1 MIIISHRGYWHL
13 DSEKNREIAFKR
25 SFSLGFG
32 TETDI
37 RDRNGELVI
46 SHDMPN
52 EVDIS
57 FERFCEIYQ
66 TFPGNHLLAINV
78 KADGLASILKKM
90 LEKYAIDN
98 YFLFDMSV
106 PQLRIFLSMGLTCY
120 TRISDVEHEPCF
132 YGASQGI
139 WLDGFYSDWY
149 RPCDLHKFLR
159 DTKKVCLV
167 SSELHKRDPLP
178 LWHML
183 KQSGM
188 QNESGLILC
197 TDRPEQAQAFFFE
210 EE

>member
-13 DSEKNREIAFKR
+13 DSEKNCEIAFKR

-32 TETDI
+32 TETDV
-37 RDRNGELVI
+37 RDRSGELVI
-46 SHDMPN
+46 SHDMAN
-52 EVDIS
+52 EISIS
-57 FERFCEIYQ
+57 FERLCQIYQ
-66 TFPGNHLLAINV
+66 KFPGNHLLAINI
-78 KADGLASILKKM
+78 KADGLAPMLKKM
-90 LEKYAIDN
+90 LEKYGIDN

-120 TRISDVEHEPCF
+120 TRVSDVELEPCF

-149 RPCDLHKFLR
+149 RPNDLYRFLN
-159 DTKKVCLV
+159 DNKKVCLV
-167 SSELHKRDPLP
+167 SPDLHKRDPLP

-188 QNESGLILC
+188 QNESELILC
-197 TDRPEQAQAFFFE
+197 TDRPEEAQAFFFE
-210 EE
+210 EN